1 MPAGIG
7 DREEAAAESI
17 YRKNKDMT
25 LKDRVLLKIYGI
37 DKNSTQTDNSKD
49 LNVV

>member
-1 MPAGIG
+1 MSAGIG

-17 YRKNKDMT
+17 YRKMT

-37 DKNSTQTDNSKD
+37 DKNSAQTDNSKD

>member
-1 MPAGIG
+1 MSAGIG

>member
-1 MPAGIG
+1 MSGGIG

>member
-1 MPAGIG
+1 MSAGIG
-7 DREEAAAESI
+7 GREEVAAESI